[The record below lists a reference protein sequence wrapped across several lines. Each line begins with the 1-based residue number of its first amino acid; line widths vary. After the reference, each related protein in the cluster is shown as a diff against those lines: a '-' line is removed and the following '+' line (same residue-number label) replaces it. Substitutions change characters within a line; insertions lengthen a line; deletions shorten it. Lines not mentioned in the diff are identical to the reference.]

1 MGRPASGS
9 SSEMIVYAS
18 SRRGDPVSGKA
29 TREVPSREL
38 SCTGRL
44 GGKIASPLRDWWQ
57 VAAHSVLS

>member
-1 MGRPASGS
+1 MERPASES

-29 TREVPSREL
+29 TREVASRQL

-44 GGKIASPLRDWWQ
+44 GGKMARALSDWW
-57 VAAHSVLS
+57 